1 MVSDCLID
9 HIWLLFHTI
18 FPFYAIN
25 KNVNHRNS
33 REVHKTI
40 TSVNMIQNMTYRY
53 IGYIINGTRTMIN
66 INDAAYIVTLVLN
79 CFDIQK
85 GHKYIFLIIA

>member
-1 MVSDCLID
+1 MSDCLID
-9 HIWLLFHTI
+9 HIWLLFHKI

-25 KNVNHRNS
+25 NNLNHRNS
-33 REVHKTI
+33 RKVHKKGNKCYYD
-40 TSVNMIQNMTYRY
+40 SNMIYRY
-53 IGYIINGTRTMIN
+53 TGYIINGTRTMIYMR
-66 INDAAYIVTLVLN
+66 DAAYVVTLVLN

>member
-1 MVSDCLID
+1 MVSDCLIY
-9 HIWLLFHTI
+9 HIWLLFRTI
-18 FPFYAIN
+18 FPFYAIDGSL
-25 KNVNHRNS
+25 NHEIS

-53 IGYIINGTRTMIN
+53 IGYITNGTRTMIYMS
-66 INDAAYIVTLVLN
+66 DAAYVVKLVLN

-85 GHKYIFLIIA
+85 GHKYIFLNIA